1 MLPGQIGDGRKGI
14 NVGGLTKSV
23 MKLVPLLVRLEVQ
36 IEILP
41 AQDVLDRPVA
51 VQQPHP
57 RFDVLRVLKDASKD
71 LENGGDTC
79 VHRRYSQYVRLGRR

>member
-1 MLPGQIGDGRKGI
+1 ME
-14 NVGGLTKSV
+14 
-23 MKLVPLLVRLEVQ
+23 LVPLLVRLEVQ

-57 RFDVLRVLKDASKD
+57 RLDILRVLKDASKD
-71 LENGGDTC
+71 LENGSDTC
-79 VHRRYSQYVRLGRR
+79 VHQGSSQYVRLVRR